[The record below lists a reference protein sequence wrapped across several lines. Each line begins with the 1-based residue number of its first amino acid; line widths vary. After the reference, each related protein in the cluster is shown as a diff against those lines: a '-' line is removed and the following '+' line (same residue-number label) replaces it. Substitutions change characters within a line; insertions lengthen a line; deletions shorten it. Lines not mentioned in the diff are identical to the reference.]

1 MAQLF
6 FSYSHKD
13 EDLRDQLEVHL
24 AMLKRQG
31 VIETWHDRRIIAG
44 DPLDHEID
52 ANLETADVI
61 LLLLSP
67 DFLASNYCYD
77 IEVTRAIERQRAGLA
92 QVIPVILRPCDWQN
106 GTPFSGLMAV
116 PKDGK
121 PVIKWPNL
129 DDAFLDIV
137 KAVRRAIDVRKGPPV
152 SRTAA
157 LPEPTDR
164 AAAGPATSSSP
175 QVRSSNLR
183 VAKSFNDRDR
193 DRFLVESFDYMARLF
208 EGSLD
213 ELKTRNPGIDAAFT
227 RIDAKQ
233 FSAII
238 YRDGSAVARCRI
250 WLGGFGGTRASQI
263 LYSMNDAG
271 GDNSCNEMM
280 SVEDGREALFLH
292 PMGMQI
298 HRSPPDAG
306 TLTMQG
312 AAEYYWAIFIEP
324 LQR

>member
-1 MAQLF
+1 MAKLF

-13 EDLRDQLEVHL
+13 EGLRDELEIHL

-77 IEVTRAIERQRAGLA
+77 IEVKRAMERQRAGLV

-106 GTPFSGLMAV
+106 GTPFSGLVAV

-129 DDAFLDIV
+129 DDAFLDIT
-137 KAVRRAIDVRKGPPV
+137 KAVRRALEAHKGPSL
-152 SRTAA
+152 SRVPARS
-157 LPEPTDR
+157 DR
-164 AAAGPATSSSP
+164 AAPEPATNRSA

-193 DRFLVESFDYMARLF
+193 DRFLAESFDYMANLF

-213 ELKTRNPGIDAAFT
+213 ELRARNPEIDTTFT

-238 YRDGSAVARCRI
+238 YRSGSAVARCRI
-250 WLGGFGGTRASQI
+250 WLADSVVRVRAKSSI
-263 LYSMNDAG
+263 L
-271 GDNSCNEMM
+271 
-280 SVEDGREALFLH
+280 
-292 PMGMQI
+292 
-298 HRSPPDAG
+298 
-306 TLTMQG
+306 
-312 AAEYYWAIFIEP
+312 
-324 LQR
+324 

>member
-1 MAQLF
+1 LAQLF

-24 AMLKRQG
+24 AMLKKQG

-44 DPLDHEID
+44 DPLDHEIE

-67 DFLASNYCYD
+67 DFLASDYCYD
-77 IEVTRAIERQRAGLA
+77 IEVKRAIERHQAGMA
-92 QVIPVILRPCDWQN
+92 RVIPVILRPCDWQN
-106 GTPFSGLMAV
+106 GTPFSGLTAA

-121 PVIKWPNL
+121 PVVKWPNL
-129 DDAFLDIV
+129 DDAFLDIA
-137 KAVRRAIDVRKGPPV
+137 KTLRRAIEASKGSTI
-152 SRTAA
+152 SRTAR
-157 LPEPTDR
+157 PVPTDYT
-164 AAAGPATSSSP
+164 AAGALANGSP
-175 QVRSSNLR
+175 PVRSSNLR

-193 DRFLVESFDYMARLF
+193 DRFLEESFDYMAKFF

-213 ELKTRNPGIDAAFT
+213 ELKARNPEIEATFT
-227 RIDAKQ
+227 RIDARH
-233 FSAII
+233 FSATI
-238 YRDGSAVARCRI
+238 YRGGSAVAQCRI
-250 WLGGFGGTRASQI
+250 WLGGLGPRAGQI

-271 GDNSCNEMM
+271 SDNSFNEMM
-280 SVEDGREALFLH
+280 SVGDDREALFLR
-292 PMGMQI
+292 PAGMQI
-298 HRSPPDAG
+298 HRNTSDTG

-312 AAEYYWAIFIEP
+312 AAEYYWSIFIEP